1 MWYYEE
7 RTALGRWSPRTE
19 PSQPSAVTASGRHR
33 TIRAVREVPEMMTGY
48 DLNVLRDWSD
58 AVIAKETAEA
68 AKAAPVT
75 PEWETMADW
84 SGLPDV
90 YVTSVRR
97 LQGMFWEITAASVPM
112 ATVPEVRL
120 VRAKTFWVKPL
131 SWREI
136 DPGHR
141 LVGTGLGFTCEVH
154 HLHKGGWE
162 AIWPLS
168 NAEFPDALAAKAAME
183 AAYAAMVLSFVEVLA

>member
-19 PSQPSAVTASGRHR
+19 PAQPSAVTASGRHR

-58 AVIAKETAEA
+58 AVIAKEAGEAA
-68 AKAAPVT
+68 AKAAALV
-75 PEWETMADW
+75 WESMSDW

-90 YVTSVRR
+90 YVTKAERA
-97 LQGMFWEITAASVPM
+97 QGMFWRIEASSVPM
-112 ATVPEVRL
+112 AIGPEVRL
-120 VRAKTFWVKPL
+120 VRAKTMRVKPL

-141 LVGTGLGFTCEVH
+141 LVGTGLGFTCEIH

-183 AAYAAMVLSFVEVLA
+183 AAYEAMVLSFVEVQA

>member
-19 PSQPSAVTASGRHR
+19 PGQPSAVSASGTKR
-33 TIRAVREVPEMMTGY
+33 TIRAVREVPANMTGY

-58 AVIAKETAEA
+58 ALIAKEADEA
-68 AKAAPVT
+68 ALKAAQ
-75 PEWETMADW
+75 AAA
-84 SGLPDV
+84 PD
-90 YVTSVRR
+90 
-97 LQGMFWEITAASVPM
+97 I
-112 ATVPEVRL
+112 PEVTEADFKRMRVETPAAHL
-120 VRAKTFWVKPL
+120 ARQAGVRVKPL

-136 DPGHR
+136 DPGFR
-141 LVGTGLGFTCEVH
+141 FVGTGLGFTCEVH
-154 HLHKGGWE
+154 RLHKGGWE

-183 AAYAAMVLSFVEVLA
+183 AAYAAMVLSFVEVVE